1 MHRTHPVSLRAVPPP
16 AFPRTQR
23 SIPLPSRALAALVA
37 LLAALAAACSGHHKP
52 ATAPQPVV
60 APSEHGVASWYGP
73 KFNGHRTAS
82 GERYDMRALTAAHPS
97 LPFGTL
103 VRVTNVENGRQ
114 VVVRINDRGPFA
126 KRRVIDLSYTAAREL
141 GVVG

>member
-16 AFPRTQR
+16 ALPRTQPPI
-23 SIPLPSRALAALVA
+23 SLLSGSAKSAPSRALAALVA

-52 ATAPQPVV
+52 ATAPQPQPG
-60 APSEHGVASWYGP
+60 AQERGIASWYGP

-97 LPFGTL
+97 LP
-103 VRVTNVENGRQ
+103 
-114 VVVRINDRGPFA
+114 
-126 KRRVIDLSYTAAREL
+126 
-141 GVVG
+141 